1 MSQLLVDTGA
11 GRSESKS
18 AANPVDSFFEN
29 VVRPPA
35 NIVGGNSMKS
45 KMFPLLALV
54 ALLAAMF
61 ISSSCGSS
69 QKSCPVCGTDKN
81 GTIGLIEVMLVPEH
95 NPNGEPGGP
104 FNIFDISWAD
114 PTNRLYYVS
123 DRIGLDVPVFSTT
136 SDIALW
142 AIGGQNSVS
151 EAGNNSSLCWVD
163 PASGET
169 IPPVTS
175 AQGNFTRFGCKTDG
189 FRLPGGFG
197 PNGNFGGFV
206 GGQCCAS
213 RANNLN
219 PLSGPNGLEVTADG
233 NFAFVGNGSSQVEV
247 FDLVPMISSG
257 FTAAPT
263 LTATIVTGTP
273 PDFDGPTGVSGCMAS
288 ANGRAFSDPSCG
300 DLRGD
305 ELATTGGVVTF
316 PQDGSSRFL
325 FAVINGDPG
334 LPFVTIV
341 DATGIGTRTGT
352 PAQQHCLPYSQ
363 LTNTAATDPFSPG
376 ISTFVS
382 GPGGNSITT
391 TFPANFA
398 SCILGQ
404 IYYDGAVQNDD
415 TVLIDDAGANSSNGN
430 AFVCPDPSLQ
440 FFTGTPGVAGA
451 SVPSGA
457 SGHAAGFNP
466 DVACHHG
473 PQLTAT
479 TATQPGGVFCPA
491 GPGTPPGC
499 VGAIAPAGLGGMI
512 FYAAT
517 STFLLTNGNSTPDIT
532 VGSIDVI
539 DPLHAITVGGV
550 TKFVPVVVNSFPVPN
565 CMPTSLNQGPG
576 TDVFVGCA
584 DHDGRAFAPSS
595 VIINGTTGAILTVI
609 NNVGFV
615 DETWFNPGDNN
626 YYTASRDMPTGP
638 VLGVINAKSRL
649 WLQNVPTNG
658 NAHSVAVDPI
668 NNHIFVPLPSG
679 GPNCE
684 TIAADGCVGVYASQ

>member
-1 MSQLLVDTGA
+1 
-11 GRSESKS
+11 
-18 AANPVDSFFEN
+18 
-29 VVRPPA
+29 
-35 NIVGGNSMKS
+35 MKP
-45 KMFPLLALV
+45 KMFPLLAFV
-54 ALLAAMF
+54 ALCGVML
-61 ISSSCGSS
+61 ISNSCGSS
-69 QKSCPVCGTDKN
+69 PAGCPVCGTQKN
-81 GTIGLIEVMLVPEH
+81 GQITLIDVINVPEH

-114 PTNRLYYVS
+114 PVNRNYFVS
-123 DRIGLDVPVFSTT
+123 DRIGLDVPVFNTVSN
-136 SDIALW
+136 IALF
-142 AIGGQNSVS
+142 AIGGQNSVA
-151 EAGNNSSLCWVD
+151 EAGNNTSVCWLD
-163 PASGET
+163 TKTLET
-169 IPPVTS
+169 IPPITT

-189 FRLPGGFG
+189 FRLPGFFG

-219 PLSGPNGLEVTADG
+219 PLSGPNGLEISGDG
-233 NFAFVGNGSSQVEV
+233 NFMFVGNGSSEMLV
-247 FDLVPMISSG
+247 FDLVPMISSNYS
-257 FTAAPT
+257 TAPT
-263 LTATIVTGTP
+263 LTAVIPTGTS
-273 PDFDGPTGVSGCMAS
+273 PDYDGPTGITGCMAS

-316 PQDGSSRFL
+316 PQDGLPHYLVSI
-325 FAVINGDPG
+325 INGDPG
-334 LPFVTIV
+334 LPFVSIIDV
-341 DATGIGTRTGT
+341 TGIVTRTGT

-363 LTNTAATDPFSPG
+363 LTNTAATNPFSPG
-376 ISTFVS
+376 GPGSTFEV
-382 GPGGNSITT
+382 NY
-391 TFPANFA
+391 A
-398 SCILGQ
+398 SCIVGQ

-415 TVLIDDAGANSSNGN
+415 TVLIDDGGVNGTN
-430 AFVCPDPSLQ
+430 GFVCPDPSLQ
-440 FFTGTPGVAGA
+440 FNGTPGMPGPP
-451 SVPSGA
+451 VPSGA

-479 TATQPGGVFCPA
+479 TPTQPGGVFCAA
-491 GPGTPPGC
+491 GPGTPAGC

-512 FYAAT
+512 FYPPT

-532 VGSIDVI
+532 VGSVDVI
-539 DPLHAITVGGV
+539 DPLHPITVGGV
-550 TKFVPVVVNSFPVPN
+550 TKFVPAVINSFPVPN
-565 CMPTSLNQGPG
+565 CMPTSLNLGPG

-595 VIINGTTGAILTVI
+595 VIINGTTGAILATI
-609 NNVGFV
+609 NQVGFV

-638 VLGVINAKSRL
+638 VLGVINAGTRQ
-649 WLQNVPTNG
+649 WLINVPTNG
-658 NAHSVAVDPI
+658 NAHSVAVDPK

-684 TIAADGCVGVYASQ
+684 TLAADGCVGVYAAQ